1 MTKCDEI
8 KQTERDEKSA
18 AGEYIASPITG
29 EVVALKELHDSMFA
43 EGVLGKGVA
52 INPREGKVISPVNGR
67 VSVVCETKHA
77 IGLVSEGGAEVFI
90 HIGMDT
96 VNLGGK
102 YFKPYVK
109 QDDEV
114 KVGDL
119 LIEFDLEGIKAEGY
133 HLITPIVIANTTDY
147 TTVAPVAS
155 GNIRAKENL
164 LEVK

>member
-1 MTKCDEI
+1 MSKYDEI
-8 KQTERDEKSA
+8 EQTEFERKSLT
-18 AGEYIASPITG
+18 GEYIASPITG
-29 EVVALKELHDSMFA
+29 EVMPLEELHDSMFA
-43 EGVLGKGVA
+43 EGLLGKGIA
-52 INPREGKVISPVNGR
+52 INPSEGKVISPVNGK

-96 VNLGGK
+96 VNLGGR

-119 LIEFDLEGIKAEGY
+119 LIEFDIEGIKAEGY

-147 TTVAPVAS
+147 TSVDAVAS
-155 GNIRAKENL
+155 GIIKAKENL